1 MARVI
6 VLGGGFGGIAAATR
20 LRDLL
25 PRSDE
30 VVLVDRRR
38 DFAMGLRKT
47 WAVVG
52 SHPLEEGVRPLSR
65 LADRGIEVIEAAIE
79 AIDPATRTVRL
90 GDRSLEADAIVV
102 ALGADHAPEQVA
114 GLVEHGINVWDRA
127 EAGRAHAALEGLTGG
142 RLLVGVFGL
151 PYACPPGPFELALLA
166 NEWLRGRGVP
176 ASVEVFGP
184 MPIALPVVGATESA
198 KIERLLDE
206 AEVAFLP
213 GKRAVEVRA
222 GAVRFEDGEERPFD
236 LLFAVPP
243 HRCPGVLVEAGLAVP
258 GGWVTVDPRTL
269 ATPFSGVYAAGDCTA
284 IMLAHG
290 LPLPKAGVFA
300 EAEGHVAADR
310 IAAELSG
317 ARPTATF
324 AGEGVCYAEVG
335 DQRAAEVRGRFL
347 ADPPEIAVLLPSVG
361 AVEAKAA
368 FEAERLASWFGR

>member
-38 DFAMGLRKT
+38 DFVMGLRKT

-52 SHPLEEGVRPLSR
+52 SHPLEDGVRPLSA
-65 LADRGIEVIEAAIE
+65 LTDRGIEVIEAGVQ
-79 AIDPATRTVRL
+79 AIDPASRSVRL
-90 GDRSLEADAIVV
+90 ADRSLDADALVI
-102 ALGADHAPEQVA
+102 ALGAEQAPEQIP
-114 GLVEHGINVWDRA
+114 GLVEHGINVWDGA
-127 EAGRAHAALEGLTGG
+127 EAPRAHAALEALAGG
-142 RLLVGVFGL
+142 RLVVGIFGV
-151 PYACPPGPFELALLA
+151 PYPCPPGPFELALLA
-166 NEWLRGRGVP
+166 NERLAARGVP
-176 ASVEVFGP
+176 ASVEVFAP

-198 KIERLLDE
+198 KIEALL
-206 AEVAFLP
+206 AAAGVAFLP
-213 GKRAVEVRA
+213 GRRAVEVRDST
-222 GAVRFEDGEERPFD
+222 VRFEGGEERPFD

-243 HRCPGVLVEAGLAVP
+243 HRCPGVLVEAGLATP
-258 GGWVTVDPRTL
+258 GGWVAVDPRTL
-269 ATPFSGVYAAGDCTA
+269 ATPFPGISAVGDCTA

-300 EAEGHVAADR
+300 EAEGYVAAQR
-310 IAAELSG
+310 IAAEFAGKPSD
-317 ARPTATF
+317 AAF

-335 DQRAAEVRGRFL
+335 GQRAAQVRGRFL
-347 ADPPEIAVLLPSVG
+347 ADPPEISVLEPSVG

-368 FEAERLASWFGR
+368 FETERLVSWFGG

>member
-38 DFAMGLRKT
+38 DFVMGLRKT

-52 SHPLEEGVRPLSR
+52 SHPLEDGVRPLSA
-65 LADRGIEVIEAAIE
+65 LTDRGIEVIEAGVQ
-79 AIDPATRTVRL
+79 AIDPASRSVRL
-90 GDRSLEADAIVV
+90 ADRSLDADALVI
-102 ALGADHAPEQVA
+102 ALGAEQAPEQIP

-127 EAGRAHAALEGLTGG
+127 EAPRAHAALEALAGG
-142 RLLVGVFGL
+142 RLVVGIFGV
-151 PYACPPGPFELALLA
+151 PYPCPPGPFELALLA
-166 NEWLRGRGVP
+166 NERLAARGVP
-176 ASVEVFGP
+176 ASVEVFAP

-198 KIERLLDE
+198 KIEALL
-206 AEVAFLP
+206 AAAGVAFLP
-213 GKRAVEVRA
+213 GRRAVEVRDST
-222 GAVRFEDGEERPFD
+222 VRFEGGEERPFD

-243 HRCPGVLVEAGLAVP
+243 HRCPGVLVEAGLATP
-258 GGWVTVDPRTL
+258 GGWVAVDPRTL
-269 ATPFSGVYAAGDCTA
+269 ATPFPGISAVGDCTA

-300 EAEGHVAADR
+300 EAEGYVAAQR
-310 IAAELSG
+310 IAAEFAGKPSD
-317 ARPTATF
+317 AAF

-335 DQRAAEVRGRFL
+335 GQRAAQVRGRFL
-347 ADPPEIAVLLPSVG
+347 ADPPEISVLEPSVG

-368 FEAERLASWFGR
+368 FETERLVSWFGG